1 VSRRPLIG
9 VTADIEWHAHATP
22 PRLHYELDAH
32 LARCLFEAGAT
43 VVVLP
48 HDDAPEA
55 LCERLDGVVL
65 SGGAWVFPRPG
76 LVDPAPAVDESHK
89 HRRARFELTLA
100 RWAIANDRP
109 LLGICGGFQVLNAA
123 CGGLLDT
130 DLALADPIRARHA
143 GPDRARTVHG
153 VTPVAGTRFATLVG
167 EAPYEVNSQH
177 RQGLATVGA
186 TAMAC
191 AHADD
196 GLVEA
201 IECSTRRFCIGA
213 QWHPEFLL
221 APQDRALLRAFV
233 DAAASVPACP
243 ETCR

>member
-1 VSRRPLIG
+1 MSRRPLIG

-32 LARCLFEAGAT
+32 LTRCLFEAGAT

-48 HDDAPEA
+48 HDEAPEV
-55 LCERLDGVVL
+55 LCEWLDGLVL
-65 SGGAWVFPRPG
+65 SGGAWAFPRPS
-76 LVDPAPAVDESHK
+76 LVDPVPASGETHK
-89 HRRARFELTLA
+89 HRRARFELALA

-109 LLGICGGFQVLNAA
+109 LLGICGGFQILNAA

-130 DLALADPIRARHA
+130 DLALADPMRARHA

-153 VTPVAGTRFATLVG
+153 VTAVPSTRFAALVG
-167 EAPYEVNSQH
+167 GAPYDVNSQH

-186 TAMAC
+186 TARAC

-196 GLVEA
+196 NLIEA
-201 IECSTRRFCIGA
+201 IECPERRFCVGV
-213 QWHPEFLL
+213 QWHPEFLMS
-221 APQDRALLRAFV
+221 PQDRALLRAFI
-233 DAAASVPACP
+233 DAAAYFRP
-243 ETCR
+243 EIRP